1 MTFIIDTITV
11 RWFSCNNI
19 VWFTVLHL
27 YIIILVS
34 VLLTTSS
41 IFTKHVSYNV
51 ILLHIVIT
59 YFCFSISNMFI
70 IIEDVDIISSRPIN
84 TTILLIAPILS
95 LLVHV
100 FVHSA
105 QSVNTYRMI
114 IECTRSSALCY

>member
-1 MTFIIDTITV
+1 MTFIIDTIIV

-27 YIIILVS
+27 YIIILDIS
-34 VLLTTSS
+34 VLLTVSS

-51 ILLHIVIT
+51 MYCIYNVVIT
-59 YFCFSISNMFI
+59 YFCFSINNMFI

-84 TTILLIAPILS
+84 TAILLITPILS

-105 QSVNTYRMI
+105 
-114 IECTRSSALCY
+114 